1 MTQLI
6 SHAESFLAH
15 CRFEKNL
22 SEKTIRAYRIDLE
35 QFSRYLLDCFADHL
49 AENVDREMVRGWLTE
64 ISTSLKPK
72 SIKRKVATLK
82 VFFGHLE
89 FEDVIQVSP
98 MRKLRIKIKTPQVL
112 PSVLTLEEMGQILQ
126 VAHQQLPTAR
136 EGEGSRCLLELLEV
150 AVLETLFATGV
161 RVSELCNFRMYQVDL
176 DNGRIVVRGK
186 GDKERMIHIGYPPTI
201 RLLKRYRQAR
211 ISLATHDYFFVNRY
225 ANALQPQSVRRMV
238 NKYCKLAGIQKPVTP
253 HTFRHTF
260 ATLLM
265 EEGVDIKYIQQ
276 FLGHSSIM
284 TTQIYTHVS
293 KRKQE
298 EILVEMHPR
307 GRL

>member
-1 MTQLI
+1 M

-15 CRFEKNL
+15 CRIEKNL
-22 SEKTIRAYRIDLE
+22 SGKTIRAYRTDLE
-35 QFSRYLLDCFADHL
+35 QFSGYLLAKFSNSL
-49 AENVDREMVRGWLTE
+49 AENVHREMIRGWLTD
-64 ISTSLKPK
+64 ITGSLKPK

-89 FEDVIQVSP
+89 FEDVITVSP
-98 MRKLRIKIKTPQVL
+98 FRKLRIKIKTPMVL
-112 PSVLTLEEMGQILQ
+112 PSVLTLEEMGRILNS
-126 VAHQQLPTAR
+126 AHT
-136 EGEGSRCLLELLEV
+136 LLRKVPDQRSFGYKVYLLEV

-161 RVSELCNFRMYQVDL
+161 RVSEMCQLRLQQVDL
-176 DNGRIVVRGK
+176 EKGRIVVRGK
-186 GDKERMIHIGYPPTI
+186 GDKERMIHIGYPPTLV
-201 RLLKRYRQAR
+201 LLRQYSNVRSAK
-211 ISLATHDYFFVNRY
+211 ATHEYFFTNRNG
-225 ANALQPQSVRRMV
+225 NALQPQSVRRMV
-238 NKYCKLAGIQKPVTP
+238 TKYCKLAKIQKPVTP

-276 FLGHSSIM
+276 FLGHSSIT

-307 GRL
+307 GRICR